1 MNNLLTFDPH
11 GSFVCSTL
19 TWCVRVGFHYWIWM
33 YWWCYISVCVFVA
46 HYVGGWSVSLSRLV
60 HPWSML
66 KCDQIKPFSYF
77 DHFLKCIIFKSKTLE
92 WSTAS
97 PSLHTPTFISVGM
110 SKWCLTM
117 TTVTISLIYI
127 WHARNVCEHTNTGT
141 EHGVFQSL
149 DSNSAHMCRLPLNSY
164 TYSSSAHVFIP
175 CCIYAYV

>member
-141 EHGVFQSL
+141 EHGIFQS
-149 DSNSAHMCRLPLNSY
+149 
-164 TYSSSAHVFIP
+164 
-175 CCIYAYV
+175 